1 MLKKEF
7 GSVIPFSHNH
17 GAWDL
22 EGGRLTLLCEKE
34 AQAFTG
40 NYFMRNC
47 QLTARVTPRNG
58 TQALVALRAQGARR
72 GYYAGLYGAGRA
84 AIMVMHE
91 GEMRLLAQMPLDW
104 ILDREYTLCL
114 CARGDRLILTVDGK
128 TLEATDGSLPYGMAG
143 YAMFA
148 MGRADFGDLT
158 IREFTSDEEE

>member
-1 MLKKEF
+1 MCIRD
-7 GSVIPFSHNH
+7 SI
-17 GAWDL
+17 
-22 EGGRLTLLCEKE
+22 
-34 AQAFTG
+34 
-40 NYFMRNC
+40 
-47 QLTARVTPRNG
+47 TPRNG

-72 GYYAGLYGAGRA
+72 GYYAGLYGAGCA

-104 ILDREYTLCL
+104 VLDREYTLHL
-114 CARGDRLILTVDGK
+114 RAQGDRLTLTVDGK
-128 TLEATDGSLPYGMAG
+128 TLEATDGSLAYGMAG